1 MKQLLGSIGLFI
13 LAKIIYIVILP
24 IAIIHSIIKFIISK
38 EYIKILFFFTNF
50 FKSHALGINQTS
62 NRAFNVFFNDIMIK
76 DDSIHSFGDID
87 ETLSSVLGKNKLKNN
102 LTIFGSILDFILN
115 IFDENHTIDSIDK
128 Q

>member
-13 LAKIIYIVILP
+13 LAIIIYIVILP

-115 IFDENHTIDSIDK
+115 IFDENHTIESIDK

>member
-13 LAKIIYIVILP
+13 VAIIIYIVILP
-24 IAIIHSIIKFIISK
+24 IAIIQSIIKFIISK
-38 EYIKILFFFTNF
+38 EYIKILLFFTNL

-62 NRAFNVFFNDIMIK
+62 NRAFNVLFNDALVK
-76 DDSIHSFGDID
+76 DDTIHSFGDID

-102 LTIFGSILDFILN
+102 LTLFGKIIDFILT
-115 IFDENHTIDSIDK
+115 IFDDNHTIESIDK

>member
-13 LAKIIYIVILP
+13 LAIIIYIVILP

-62 NRAFNVFFNDIMIK
+62 NRAFSVFFNDIMIK

-102 LTIFGSILDFILN
+102 LTIFGRILDFILN
-115 IFDENHTIDSIDK
+115 IFDKNHTIESIDN
-128 Q
+128 

>member
-13 LAKIIYIVILP
+13 LAKIIYIVTLP

-50 FKSHALGINQTS
+50 FKSHALGINQIS

-102 LTIFGSILDFILN
+102 LTIFGRILDFILN
-115 IFDENHTIDSIDK
+115 IFDKNHTIESIDK

>member
-13 LAKIIYIVILP
+13 LAIIIYIIILP
-24 IAIIHSIIKFIISK
+24 CSIIHSIIKFIISK
-38 EYIKILFFFTNF
+38 EYIKILLFFANF

-102 LTIFGSILDFILN
+102 LTIFGSILDFILT
-115 IFDENHTIDSIDK
+115 IFDENHTIKSIDK

>member
-13 LAKIIYIVILP
+13 VAIIIYIVILP

-38 EYIKILFFFTNF
+38 EYIKILLFLSNL

-62 NRAFNVFFNDIMIK
+62 NRAFSVLFNDALVK
-76 DDSIHSFGDID
+76 DDTIHSFGDID

-102 LTIFGSILDFILN
+102 LTLFGKIIDFILT
-115 IFDENHTIDSIDK
+115 IFDDNHTIESIDK